1 MQNQYVV
8 FQLEDELYGV
18 DILQVRG
25 IEKMLPLTRVPNA
38 PSFVKGVCNLRG
50 SVIPVIDLKKRLGLQ
65 PNRDD
70 SNAKIIIV
78 NVGKQ
83 TVGMTIDAAAD
94 VVSLDSGDVE
104 PSPSLSSGIDAE
116 FISGVA
122 KINNRLLIILD
133 MERILTVDQIN
144 LLDKLG

>member
-50 SVIPVIDLKKRLGLQ
+50 SVIPVIDLKNG
-65 PNRDD
+65 
-70 SNAKIIIV
+70 
-78 NVGKQ
+78 
-83 TVGMTIDAAAD
+83 
-94 VVSLDSGDVE
+94 
-104 PSPSLSSGIDAE
+104 
-116 FISGVA
+116 
-122 KINNRLLIILD
+122 
-133 MERILTVDQIN
+133 
-144 LLDKLG
+144 

>member
-1 MQNQYVV
+1 MLKQYVV

-18 DILQVRG
+18 EILQVRG

-50 SVIPVIDLKKRLGLQ
+50 SVIPVIDLKKRLGLSSGAE
-65 PNRDD
+65 D
-70 SNAKIIIV
+70 SNAKIIVV

-83 TVGMTIDAAAD
+83 IVGMTIDAAAD
-94 VVSLDSGDVE
+94 VVSLDSNQVE
-104 PSPSLSSGIDAE
+104 PSPSLVSGIDAQ

-122 KINNRLLIILD
+122 KVSNRLLIILD
-133 MERILTVDQIN
+133 MERILTADQIN
-144 LLDKLG
+144 LLDRL

>member
-1 MQNQYVV
+1 MLKQYVV

-18 DILQVRG
+18 EILQVRG

-50 SVIPVIDLKKRLGLQ
+50 SVIPVIDLKKRLGLASTGEVS
-65 PNRDD
+65 D
-70 SNAKIIIV
+70 AKIIIV

-83 TVGMTIDAAAD
+83 VVGMTIDAAAD
-94 VVSLDSGDVE
+94 VVSLDSNQVE
-104 PSPSLSSGIDAE
+104 PSPTLVSGIDAQ

-122 KINNRLLIILD
+122 KVSNRLLIILD
-133 MERILTVDQIN
+133 MERILTADQIDD
-144 LLDKLG
+144 LKKLG

>member
-1 MQNQYVV
+1 MLKQYVV

-18 DILQVRG
+18 EILQVRG
-25 IEKMLPLTRVPNA
+25 IEKVLPLTRVPNA

-50 SVIPVIDLKKRLGLQ
+50 SVIPVIDLKKRLGLSSSG
-65 PNRDD
+65 DD

-83 TVGMTIDAAAD
+83 VVGMTIDAAAD
-94 VVSLDSGDVE
+94 VVSLDSSQVE
-104 PSPSLSSGIDAE
+104 PSPSLVSGIDAQ

-122 KINNRLLIILD
+122 KVSNRLLIILD
-133 MERILTVDQIN
+133 MESILTTDQIN

>member
-1 MQNQYVV
+1 MLKHYVV

-18 DILQVRG
+18 EILQVRG

-50 SVIPVIDLKKRLGLQ
+50 SVIPVIDLKKRLGLASTGEVS
-65 PNRDD
+65 D
-70 SNAKIIIV
+70 AKIIIV

-83 TVGMTIDAAAD
+83 VVGMTIDAAAD
-94 VVSLDSGDVE
+94 VVSLDSNQVE
-104 PSPSLSSGIDAE
+104 PSPTLVSGIDAQ

-122 KINNRLLIILD
+122 KVSNRLLIILD
-133 MERILTVDQIN
+133 MERILTADQIDD
-144 LLDKLG
+144 LKKLG

>member
-1 MQNQYVV
+1 MLNQYVV

-18 DILQVRG
+18 EILQVRR

-50 SVIPVIDLKKRLGLQ
+50 SVIPVIDLKKRLGL
-65 PNRDD
+65 PSGHEDGNT
-70 SNAKIIIV
+70 KIVVV

-83 TVGMTIDAAAD
+83 VVGMTIDAEAD
-94 VVSLDSGDVE
+94 VVSLDSDQVE
-104 PSPSLSSGIDAE
+104 PSPALVSGIDAE

-133 MERILTVDQIN
+133 TERILTVDQIN
-144 LLDKLG
+144 LLDNLG